1 MTSTNPSILLFGLD
15 SSLEQELVALL
26 GGFRVTSCNADC
38 PDGIDDADL
47 IFCSAVGHELRS
59 LMDITNR
66 MKSHP
71 AVIVVSRLP
80 EESRQLDA
88 IEAGAQG
95 YVAAP
100 FEPQRLGGLLR
111 ACMAQPAELASAM
124 ATGALSAA

>member
-1 MTSTNPSILLFGLD
+1 MTTGKPSILLFGLD
-15 SSLEQELVALL
+15 STLEQELVALL
-26 GGFRVTSCNADC
+26 GGFRVASCNSDC
-38 PDGIDDADL
+38 PDGIDDASL

-59 LMDITNR
+59 LMEITNR

-95 YVAAP
+95 YVSAP
-100 FEPQRLGGLLR
+100 FEPQRLGSFLR
-111 ACMAQPAELASAM
+111 ALTGQPADLVTNAIPAV
-124 ATGALSAA
+124 A

>member
-1 MTSTNPSILLFGLD
+1 MTNGKPAILLFGLD
-15 SSLEQELVALL
+15 ASLEEELVAVL
-26 GGFRVTSCNADC
+26 GGFCVTSCNADC

-59 LMDITNR
+59 LMHVTNR

-80 EESRQLDA
+80 EESRQIDA
-88 IEAGAQG
+88 QEAGAQG

-100 FEPQRLGGLLR
+100 FESQRLGGLLR
-111 ACMAQPAELASAM
+111 ACMAAPAELAKA
-124 ATGALSAA
+124 ALTAA

>member
-1 MTSTNPSILLFGLD
+1 MTSAKPSILLFGLD
-15 SSLEQELVALL
+15 SALEQELVALL
-26 GGFRVTSCNADC
+26 GGFHVTSCNSDC

-59 LMDITNR
+59 LMDITSR

-111 ACMAQPAELASAM
+111 ACMAQPAELANAM

>member
-1 MTSTNPSILLFGLD
+1 MINGKPSVLLFGLD
-15 SSLEQELVALL
+15 SALERELVALL
-26 GGFRVTSCNADC
+26 GGFQVASCNSDC
-38 PDGIDDADL
+38 PDGIDDASL

-59 LMDITNR
+59 LMEITNR

-80 EESRQLDA
+80 EESRKLDA

-95 YVAAP
+95 YVSAP

-111 ACMAQPAELASAM
+111 AFIAPSTEIGAQAIPAVA
-124 ATGALSAA
+124 

>member
-1 MTSTNPSILLFGLD
+1 MNMGTPSILLFGLD
-15 SSLEQELVALL
+15 SALEKELVALL
-26 GGFRVTSCNADC
+26 GGFRVASCNADC
-38 PDGIDDADL
+38 PEGIDDAHL

-59 LMDITNR
+59 LMQITSQ

-88 IEAGAQG
+88 LAAGAQG

-111 ACMAQPAELASAM
+111 ACMAHPAEWSTIAM
-124 ATGALSAA
+124 SAA

>member
-1 MTSTNPSILLFGLD
+1 MN
-15 SSLEQELVALL
+15 
-26 GGFRVTSCNADC
+26 
-38 PDGIDDADL
+38 
-47 IFCSAVGHELRS
+47 
-59 LMDITNR
+59 ITNR

-111 ACMAQPAELASAM
+111 ACMAQPVNVAM
-124 ATGALSAA
+124 TAA